1 MVQKVPRLLREWKGL
16 YLPGVIVFA
25 VLFLA
30 GNAMNFS
37 LSYMGNTNES
47 VALQIIKTFWW
58 KILFLIIKV
67 IVVYCAAGAVLGA
80 LFVAALSRIRE
91 RSGLLRGKYSV
102 SIAASAF
109 LVLYIFLQFSYKLI
123 IDPQMYLENFSVH
136 ASIFQGYQDFLAD
149 HVHPL
154 VPGIAA
160 WGMIVLALAIVLW
173 SVDYRARWRALA
185 SKFRRSRTVIIVPAL
200 LGVLVTVGVLYE
212 TKMILYRTDISSPNI
227 LILSSD
233 AVRPDHLGVN
243 GYGRDTTPN
252 IDRLARM
259 SLQHRGVLTALPRT
273 FPAWVS
279 FFTSQYPLTHEIR
292 HMFPRSRERNVPFD
306 SAAGVLGD
314 KGYHTAVIS
323 DFAGDIFPRIEM
335 GIKKV
340 SAPTFNFD
348 TLLRHM
354 ILEKQTFLL
363 PFVSNRLGDIIFP
376 EMRGL
381 ARYSHHDAVTR
392 ETIGEIESCRGNPFF
407 ITAFYSV
414 THFPYAAPWPYYKKY
429 ADPGYR
435 GPYRYY
441 KQVVIQMGDGAGA
454 APAEDSEDDK
464 RQVIALY
471 DGALNLLDREIGR
484 VLDYLRDNGLLENTI
499 VVFTSDHGENL
510 YDRDLGM
517 GHGEHLRGLPALE
530 IPFILCA
537 PRLKDR
543 AGTTAHRFSSA
554 IDIMPT
560 VFDAA
565 GLERP
570 AFFQGKSLL
579 RAADGREAAG
589 VDAYCETGLW
599 FDYNRMSPLFFHHNR
614 ISYPDVTGLME
625 LDMSYRNELVIA
637 QKFQNI
643 TNAAKYR
650 SIISGQYKLIYLPL
664 PGGSRFELYDQYQDP
679 YNERD
684 LSKERPAVAAR
695 MKKMLFDFI
704 EEKSSGN
711 FIINRDFL
719 YPVFSDPVF

>member
-1 MVQKVPRLLREWKGL
+1 MWKRRE
-16 YLPGVIVFA
+16 YCLPGMVVFA
-25 VLFLA
+25 ALFLA
-30 GNAMNFS
+30 GNIMNFS

-47 VALQIIKTFWW
+47 VAMQIIKTFWW
-58 KILFLIIKV
+58 KILFLIMKV
-67 IVVYCAAGAVLGA
+67 IVVYCAVGAVLGSI
-80 LFVAALSRIRE
+80 FVAALSRIKE
-91 RSGLLRGKYSV
+91 RFGLMGGKNSV
-102 SIAASAF
+102 SLASAA
-109 LVLYIFLQFSYKLI
+109 LLALYIFLQFSCKLI
-123 IDPQMYLENFSVH
+123 ISPQMYIENFSIH
-136 ASIFQGYQDFLAD
+136 ASIFQRYQDFLSD

-154 VPGIAA
+154 LPGILAD
-160 WGMIVLALAIVLW
+160 GMIIIALAIVLMTIEYRTWLRILSAKIAW
-173 SVDYRARWRALA
+173 SRKIIIAL
-185 SKFRRSRTVIIVPAL
+185 AL
-200 LGVLVTVGVLYE
+200 LGVLMTLGVLYE
-212 TKMILYRTDISSPNI
+212 AKVIFYRKHISSPSI

-243 GYGRDTTPN
+243 GYRRDTTPN
-252 IDRLARM
+252 IDRLSRM
-259 SLQHRGVLTALPRT
+259 SLQHRGVITALPRT

-279 FFTSQYPLTHEIR
+279 FFTSQYPVTHEIR
-292 HMFPRSRERNVPFD
+292 HMFPRTRERNVIFD
-306 SAAGVLGD
+306 SAANVLGGM
-314 KGYHTAVIS
+314 GYHTAVIS

-340 SAPTFNFD
+340 SAPTFGFD

-363 PFVSNRLGDIIFP
+363 PFISNRLGDVIFP

-414 THFPYAAPWPYYKKY
+414 THFPYSAPWPYYRKY
-429 ADPGYR
+429 ADAQYR

-441 KQVVIQMGDGAGA
+441 KQVVIQMGTGGGGA
-454 APAEDSEDDK
+454 PVEDSEADK

-484 VLDYLRDNGLLENTI
+484 VIDYLRDSGLLENTI

-510 YDRDLGM
+510 YDKDLGM
-517 GHGEHLRGLPALE
+517 GHGEHLRGMPALE
-530 IPFILCA
+530 IPFIMYA
-537 PRLKDR
+537 PKLKDR
-543 AGTTAHRFSSA
+543 AGTTVQRFSSA

-570 AFFQGKSLL
+570 GFFHGKSLL
-579 RAADGREAAG
+579 RGRDSRDAEG

-614 ISYPDVTGLME
+614 ISYPDVTALME

-650 SIISGQYKLIYLPL
+650 TIISGRYKLIYMPL
-664 PGGSRFELYDQYQDP
+664 PGGSRFELYDQAADP

-684 LSKERPAVAAR
+684 LAKARPDVTAR
-695 MKKMLFDFI
+695 MKKMFFDFI

-711 FIINRDFL
+711 FIINREFL

>member
-1 MVQKVPRLLREWKGL
+1 MTRWFRDRKSY
-16 YLPGVIVFA
+16 YLPGVAFFA
-25 VLFLA
+25 VLFIA
-30 GNAMNFS
+30 GNIMNFS

-47 VALQIIKTFWW
+47 VAMQIIRTFWW
-58 KILFLIIKV
+58 KILFHVVKM
-67 IVVYCAAGAVLGA
+67 IVVYCAVGAVLGSI
-80 LFVAALSRIRE
+80 FVAALLRIKE
-91 RSGLLRGKYSV
+91 RFGLLSGNHSL
-102 SIAASAF
+102 SLASTGLLGLF
-109 LVLYIFLQFSYKLI
+109 IFLQFSYKLI

-136 ASIFQGYQDFLAD
+136 ASIFQRYQDFLAD

-154 VPGIAA
+154 VLGIPA
-160 WGMIVLALAIVLW
+160 WSMIIIALAIVLL
-173 SVDYRARWRALA
+173 SIDYRAILNKLILNFRWSRKNLTALL
-185 SKFRRSRTVIIVPAL
+185 I
-200 LGVLVTVGVLYE
+200 LGVLLTLGILYE
-212 TKMILYRTDISSPNI
+212 TKLLFHRQRSTSPNI

-259 SLQHRGVLTALPRT
+259 SLQHRGVMSALPRT

-279 FFTSQYPLTHEIR
+279 FFTSRYPVTHEIR
-292 HMFPRSRERNVPFD
+292 HMFPRSRERNVIFD
-306 SAAGVLGD
+306 SAASVLGGM
-314 KGYHTAVIS
+314 GYHTAVIS

-335 GIKKV
+335 GIQKV
-340 SAPTFNFD
+340 KAPTFSFD

-363 PFVSNRLGDIIFP
+363 PFISNRLGDVIFP

-392 ETIGEIESCRGNPFF
+392 ETIAEIESCRGDPFF

-429 ADPGYR
+429 AEPDYR

-441 KQVVIQMGDGAGA
+441 KQVVIQMDAGGKGKA
-454 APAEDSEDDK
+454 AEDTDSDK

-484 VLDYLRDNGLLENTI
+484 VLDYLHDSGLLENTI
-499 VVFTSDHGENL
+499 IVFTSDHGENL
-510 YDRDLGM
+510 YDKDLGM
-517 GHGEHLRGLPALE
+517 GHGEHLRGFPALE
-530 IPFILCA
+530 IPFILYA
-537 PRLKDR
+537 PKLADR
-543 AGTTAHRFSSA
+543 AGTTVRRFSSS

-560 VFDAA
+560 VFDIA
-565 GLERP
+565 GLARP
-570 AFFQGKSLL
+570 DFFQGKSLL
-579 RAADGREAAG
+579 AGSGGRDLEG

-599 FDYNRMSPLFFHHNR
+599 FDYNRLSPLFFHHNR
-614 ISYPDVTGLME
+614 ISYPDVTGLLE

-650 SIISGQYKLIYLPL
+650 SIISGRWKLIYLPL
-664 PGGSRFELYDQYQDP
+664 PGGSRFELYDQSADP

-684 LSKERPAVAAR
+684 LAKKMPGVAAR

-704 EEKSSGN
+704 DEKSSGN
-711 FIINRDFL
+711 FIVNRDFL